1 MLALLLASI
10 LSQASPTTPP
20 PPGMRHVTECV
31 SGERVLTIFNDG
43 TLMPST
49 ISGQAGPG
57 LCSVWI
63 DELLRYGI
71 ATAEY
76 HELLRGATVPAPSA
90 EAVRLGVITS
100 HSYQEVETMR
110 RLAMASTADAR
121 IFVSRYLLT
130 QFDGGIVARVCEG
143 TSYNPLP
150 CSRATAQYNAAL
162 EESRRSIR
170 ETTARLAAAPTVT
183 SSGGGYSSSYTPSA
197 STPSVPTPTSTPVR
211 VQSEIE
217 IRRSQDQCR
226 RGSGSC

>member
-1 MLALLLASI
+1 MLAALLAA
-10 LSQASPTTPP
+10 LLGQASPSAPP
-20 PPGMRHVTECV
+20 PPGMRYVTECV
-31 SGERVLTIFNDG
+31 PNERVLTIFNDG

-71 ATAEY
+71 ATAEF

-100 HSYQEVETMR
+100 LSYEEVQTFR
-110 RLAMASTADAR
+110 RLAMANAADAR

-130 QFDGGIVARVCEG
+130 EFDGGIVSRVCEG
-143 TSYNPLP
+143 VSYNPVP
-150 CSRATAQYNAAL
+150 CSRATSQYNAAL

-170 ETTARLAAAPTVT
+170 ETTARLASTPAPASGGTY
-183 SSGGGYSSSYTPSA
+183 SSGY
-197 STPSVPTPTSTPVR
+197 TPSVPTVTVPVPSSAPVR
-211 VQSEIE
+211 VQSESE

-226 RGSGSC
+226 RGSGPC